1 MSHLVLFLWAMVA
14 LIIAGYYE
22 RQVNLHKTHSLTT
35 VLGSGE
41 MYDKI
46 APYYDKANTWLSL
59 GWHQSWKDVMV
70 RDLDIYSNDLILD
83 IATGTGDIAIKI
95 AHVMKERGK
104 MLGSKPTIIAIDPSK
119 EMLRIAQEKINAD
132 KKEIFHGFIT
142 LKEGHGDDL
151 QSILEMP
158 DPYAAGNDEE
168 SHLFDKVCISFGIR
182 NFRDQLQALKE
193 IRIVTKKNNPN
204 GKLSILEFSTPTSAG
219 VLRWI
224 APVINLFIHYAVPIL
239 GTVASGGQWPA
250 YAHLRD
256 SIYQSPSPAEFTGF
270 ISSAGFAHCEH
281 KDLFLGTVF
290 LYTCSTYTPKSP
302 PEDDKCI
309 FGSDGKCKNSTGAAD
324 GPIVTKVKSG
334 KELLDEDF
342 SI

>member
-1 MSHLVLFLWAMVA
+1 MFHLLLFLWAMVA

-22 RQVNLHKTHSLTT
+22 RQINLHKTHSLTT
-35 VLGSGE
+35 VLGSGD
-41 MYDKI
+41 MFDKI

-59 GWHQSWKDVMV
+59 GWHHNWKDVMV
-70 RDLDIYSNDLILD
+70 RDLDVYSNDLILD

-95 AHVMKERGK
+95 ARVMKERGK
-104 MLGSKPTIIAIDPSK
+104 LLGSKPTIVAVDPSK

-142 LKEGHGDDL
+142 LKQGFGDAL
-151 QSILEMP
+151 QKVLETP

-182 NFRDQLQALKE
+182 NFRDKLQVLKE

-204 GKLSILEFSTPTSAG
+204 GKLSILDFSTPSSTG
-219 VLRWI
+219 VLKWI
-224 APVINLFIHYAVPIL
+224 APLVNLFIHYAVPML
-239 GTVASGGQWPA
+239 GTVATGGQWPA

-256 SIYQSPSPAEFTGF
+256 TIYQSPSPAEFTDLM
-270 ISSAGFAHCEH
+270 SSAGFAHCKH
-281 KDLFLGTVF
+281 KDIFLGTVY
-290 LYTCSTYTPKSP
+290 LYTCSTYSPKTPPKN
-302 PEDDKCI
+302 DKCV
-309 FGSDGKCKNSTGAAD
+309 FGANGECETEIEATDR
-324 GPIVTKVKSG
+324 PIVAKVKSG
-334 KELLDEDF
+334 KDMLEEDF